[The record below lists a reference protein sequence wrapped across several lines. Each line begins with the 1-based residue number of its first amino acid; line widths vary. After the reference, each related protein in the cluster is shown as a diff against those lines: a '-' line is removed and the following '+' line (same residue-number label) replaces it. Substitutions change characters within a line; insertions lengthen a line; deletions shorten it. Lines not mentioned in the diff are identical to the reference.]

1 MDNYNINEIVIL
13 KKKHPCLTKSNQFII
28 LGFDGEVRLKCV
40 GCGGLVLIKKASFYQ
55 AVGGKA
61 NESN

>member
-1 MDNYNINEIVIL
+1 MDNYKINDTVIL

-28 LGFDGEVRLKCV
+28 LGFDGEVRLKCK
-40 GCGGLVLIKKASFYQ
+40 GCNGIVLLKKASFYDS
-55 AVGGKA
+55 VKGKI